1 MTKLPAHYPLVVK
14 SLPAIGFLTLL
25 LYHWLGLPLAV
36 LTFEQTYQHASQPSA
51 ADEFKLVKLPI
62 SLPYTAAW
70 ENADG
75 QEGLI
80 QDGATFY
87 NIVEQRYANDTLYT
101 LLKTN
106 QNARERFFEL
116 AEQWQ
121 QLSDDQQAT
130 QSPLGRLLKLIS
142 ERLTTYLPPFAC
154 RLELPALHSL
164 ACVVRFPDVLSARYQ
179 VDQAPVSPPPQA

>member
-1 MTKLPAHYPLVVK
+1 MK
-14 SLPAIGFLTLL
+14 SLPAIGFLILL

-36 LTFEQTYQHASQPSA
+36 LTFEQSYQEVSQRSA
-51 ADEFKLVKLPI
+51 TDEFKLVKLPI

-70 ENADG
+70 ENPDG

-80 QDGATFY
+80 QDGDTFY
-87 NIVEQRYANDTLYT
+87 NIVQQRYANDTLYT

-121 QLSDDQQAT
+121 QLSDDQNDA

-142 ERLTTYLPPFAC
+142 ERLTTYLPPFFC
-154 RLELPALHSL
+154 QLDQPVVRSL
-164 ACVVRFPDVLSARYQ
+164 ACVLQFPNMLAARYQ
-179 VDQAPVSPPPQA
+179 LDRSPVSPPPQA